1 MQKINTQLHNSTDK
15 DKNKGKTDPF
25 LDPKRA
31 KKVLK
36 EDKKLL
42 EKLKKL
48 AAPIIVGLF
57 LTCLWLGEPLV
68 APPSAISTN
77 DNNIQSSSPNTG
89 QELAPGIHPVPAPES
104 SVNSRRSKKPAD
116 PVNHPNLSTKDNHV
130 LETKEKGVEKINF
143 IAFLPTS
150 GELQQ
155 TKSPVHLLSSM
166 VIDKCRSSLNSEI
179 FDVDELKGTDIGHRF
194 LLEYIKQKN
203 PNLNQLA
210 LINFELLELCESSG
224 KELYTLSPENKAH
237 IQLIIRGI
245 DAQSGTILFEE
256 TLEKEVIRSDWAKYQ
271 RDTLSNGEDKQ
282 GGYAISPAMELL
294 LSETADDIISLLHKY
309 FP

>member
-1 MQKINTQLHNSTDK
+1 MQKSNTQLHNSTDK
-15 DKNKGKTDPF
+15 DKNKGKTEPF

-42 EKLKKL
+42 EELKKL

-57 LTCLWLGEPLV
+57 LTCLWLYRPLV
-68 APPSAISTN
+68 PRPSAISIN
-77 DNNIQSSSPNTG
+77 DNNIQNSPPNAG

-116 PVNHPNLSTKDNHV
+116 PVNHPILSTKDNHG
-130 LETKEKGVEKINF
+130 LETKEKEVEKINF

-150 GELQQ
+150 GELKQP
-155 TKSPVHLLSSM
+155 KSPVHLLSSM
-166 VIDKCRSSLNSEI
+166 VIDKCRSALNSEI

-194 LLEYIKQKN
+194 LLEYIQQKN
-203 PNLNQLA
+203 PNLNQLT
-210 LINFELLELCESSG
+210 LIKFELLELCESSG
-224 KELYTLSPENKAH
+224 KELYTLSPENKAR

-245 DAQSGTILFEE
+245 DAQSGTILFEK
-256 TLEKEVIRSDWAKYQ
+256 TLEKEIIRSDWAKYK
-271 RDTLSNGEDKQ
+271 RDTANSLEDNQ
-282 GGYAISPAMELL
+282 AEYTISPAMEIL
-294 LSETADDIISLLHKY
+294 LSETANDIISLLHKCL
-309 FP
+309 P